1 MASAASSASRFN
13 RSWERI
19 HRTWLRVQPELGRHP
34 TVQQFYELL
43 FDGYVESWQHL
54 EAAAAELT
62 ELAKFNLGD
71 WRMYQLYGRLLDVYT
86 VLSRDTK
93 HVALA
98 AQWAVQR
105 AVHPLGQNAYAT
117 EESSEK
123 DDFNQAITAAML
135 YYRRIGDQERLQN
148 AMEFANKHPYA
159 ATHYQNSWQ
168 TPRTFHPG
176 YRGQPWWEGDSFQLV
191 QRLEGGWRDP
201 DTRTKIT
208 EELNALLSKGA
219 FERIFSPSA
228 LVVPG
233 SVNEDRNGAEWSE
246 YLLYDPKSVKLDEA
260 KCAGIPTLSSLLR
273 DPSNKEAVHPE
284 INKST
289 VVSILS
295 LDPGAR
301 IMPHCGVTNRQLVM
315 HFALKGS
322 DGVEFTVAGETRG
335 YGGDGHAI
343 VFDDSFE
350 HSVYHAGKERRYI
363 LFAMLRHPDTPLLAC
378 HVATRCKQLDEQQK
392 NLLEENR
399 ANLAEINRLRQTV
412 RQLHAKLEV
421 ADSRSVQSMQKQAE
435 LLDKLRRRGKFPRL
449 ALDLAV
455 TCPVTQPLIVQAA
468 AETLSAAGKYADRKR
483 GSGDIAMRC
492 AAANLGYEPKVFESF
507 GGIER
512 GGHLH
517 RISKVTPRL
526 PLEFAGFTALRR

>member
-1 MASAASSASRFN
+1 MSAFCSLWRTSTAGPHLPAAPGPGFAVPSQLDAHRERGLSGTVCSALCAFGIVCAGMAYRKVRRGARGATQGHVVATSPAQDLAGTDAAFQQGAAHEAKGEIQEARQCFQQSMQAGYPRARNRLINIDMLLLDPALPGKLEALWVSAAQHYDSFEAQFL
-13 RSWERI
+13 
-19 HRTWLRVQPELGRHP
+19 RTGHVSEG
-34 TVQQFYELL
+34 
-43 FDGYVESWQHL
+43 SWQHL
-54 EAAAAELT
+54 EAAATELT

-159 ATHYQNSWQ
+159 STHYQNSWQ

-191 QRLEGGWRDP
+191 QRLEKAWEDP
-201 DTRTKIT
+201 DTRAKIT
-208 EELNALLSKGA
+208 EELDTLLSKGA
-219 FERIFSPSA
+219 FERVFSPSA

-246 YLLYDPKSVKLDEA
+246 YLLYDPKSVKLDET

-273 DPSNKEAVHPE
+273 DPSNKDAVHPE

-363 LFAMLRHPDTPLLAC
+363 LFAMLRHPDSP
-378 HVATRCKQLDEQQK
+378 
-392 NLLEENR
+392 
-399 ANLAEINRLRQTV
+399 
-412 RQLHAKLEV
+412 
-421 ADSRSVQSMQKQAE
+421 ADA
-435 LLDKLRRRGKFPRL
+435 
-449 ALDLAV
+449 
-455 TCPVTQPLIVQAA
+455 
-468 AETLSAAGKYADRKR
+468 
-483 GSGDIAMRC
+483 
-492 AAANLGYEPKVFESF
+492 
-507 GGIER
+507 
-512 GGHLH
+512 
-517 RISKVTPRL
+517 
-526 PLEFAGFTALRR
+526 